1 MTRSPSNRLMLAVLA
16 LATLA
21 GCSGIDLFRDIA
33 VESRTTAGVDY
44 AAFKTF
50 RFLHSE
56 RKIVRGADVK
66 VTPTP
71 EPMNL
76 YLEDLVTKGLAP
88 HGLAPVDAKAKV
100 KADLDVR
107 LTVVAKLA
115 DTPTDPSGDPAPD
128 LSVLEVA
135 ITRTSD
141 DREVWWGSTQG
152 EVWEEADEAT
162 TKQRIEHA
170 VSKLLARYPN

>member
-1 MTRSPSNRLMLAVLA
+1 MTRTRSRWFAAVAVVA
-16 LATLA
+16 LAA
-21 GCSGIDLFRDIA
+21 ACSSINLFRDIA
-33 VESRTTAGVDY
+33 VESRTTAGVDF
-44 AAFKTF
+44 ASFRTF

-66 VTPTP
+66 ITPTP
-71 EPMNL
+71 EPMDL

-88 HGLAPVDAKAKV
+88 HGLAPVDAKAKT

-115 DTPTDPSGDPAPD
+115 DAPTDPSGDPAPD

-141 DREVWWGSTQG
+141 NREVWWGSTQG
-152 EVWEEADEAT
+152 EVWEEADEVT

-170 VSKLLARYPN
+170 VGTLLARYPN